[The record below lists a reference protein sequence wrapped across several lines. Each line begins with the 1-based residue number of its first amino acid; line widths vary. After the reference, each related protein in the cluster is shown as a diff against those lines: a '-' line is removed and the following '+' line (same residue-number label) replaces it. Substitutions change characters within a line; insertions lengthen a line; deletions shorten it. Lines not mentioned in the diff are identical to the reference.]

1 MFSLKRR
8 CPEVPSAHGAHRGGD
23 SCPDSRPPLE
33 VVEIEWESILLVLQ
47 FGKVVLRIFR

>member
-8 CPEVPSAHGAHRGGD
+8 CPVVPSAHGAHGGGVR
-23 SCPDSRPPLE
+23 CPDSRPRLE
-33 VVEIEWESILLVLQ
+33 VVEIEWDSILLVLQ